1 MKKLLMV
8 IPLVFLLC
16 FTFSCQQGEEVA
28 EEPAVDVE
36 ADVEADMEAIRNWVN
51 LSYAAAD
58 SGDVEGYISFWA
70 EGVIWMP
77 PNAPIIQ
84 GISAA
89 TEMVQPFFEQV
100 STHREISIKEI
111 KVADDFAFTR
121 INSEEKYTPR
131 TGEGESV
138 ESNFKSI
145 ILLHRMADGTWLGT
159 HCIWNSNDP
168 LPTSQENQ

>member
-1 MKKLLMV
+1 MKKRFMIL
-8 IPLVFLLC
+8 PLVLVLC

-28 EEPAVDVE
+28 EEPVVDVE
-36 ADVEADMEAIRNWVN
+36 ADIEAIRNWVN

-58 SGDVEGYISFWA
+58 SGDFEGYISFWA

-89 TEMVQPFFEQV
+89 TEMLQPYFEQV
-100 STHREISIKEI
+100 TIHHKISIEEI

-121 INSEEKYTPR
+121 FNTEEKYTLK

-138 ESNFKSI
+138 ESNFKAI
-145 ILLHRMADGTWLGT
+145 ILLQRMADGTWLGT

-168 LPTSQENQ
+168 HPTSEENQ